1 MQPRDNIWTT
11 NFQNNTCMF
20 YHQARVLH
28 QSKNT
33 YLIRQGRTEPN
44 LTGPDRTG
52 MKPRFDPDVNYFCQN
67 LSWPDIVYHVT
78 LTVFHSMHGHVTS
91 KLISFSLHDRCWHA
105 NMQLRSHIN
114 KQVFKSRWCY
124 SKSAYHPPLFLIS
137 FLSFFFVFVHNVAIV
152 CLYITMHYDH
162 VLCTRLEIKCCF
174 CSVLYLIIIDVSLS
188 SSSQYFNRYHHS
200 YHIYPYRKY

>member
-1 MQPRDNIWTT
+1 MQPRDTIWTT

-28 QSKNT
+28 QSKKT

-67 LSWPDIVYHVT
+67 LSWHDIVYHVT
-78 LTVFHSMHGHVTS
+78 LAVFHSMHGHVTS

-124 SKSAYHPPLFLIS
+124 SRSAYHPPLFLIS
-137 FLSFFFVFVHNVAIV
+137 FLSFFFVFVHYVAIV
-152 CLYITMHYDH
+152 CLYLYNHALWPCTMYTSGNKM
-162 VLCTRLEIKCCF
+162 LFLF
-174 CSVLYLIIIDVSLS
+174 CSVPHNHWCVVVIVITV
-188 SSSQYFNRYHHS
+188 F
-200 YHIYPYRKY
+200 